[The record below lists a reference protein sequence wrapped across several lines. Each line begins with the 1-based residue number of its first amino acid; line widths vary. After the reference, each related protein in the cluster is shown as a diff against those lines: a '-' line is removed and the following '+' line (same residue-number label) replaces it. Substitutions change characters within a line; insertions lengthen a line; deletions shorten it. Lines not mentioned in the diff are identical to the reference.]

1 MYILDSCHH
10 HRHPPTTF
18 NINVLNSPFDQ
29 ISLSHVV
36 VVVWLYPPVQP
47 SGSKNI
53 PLVVVMHTKRGRG
66 WDCVAAAFQCTHQGI
81 LFMTTRCVDIR
92 KCGCRLIIQSRER
105 DASDWSLMSQLY
117 AYTRGH
123 FVVAT
128 ATQLCLCLAAL
139 IPSWSGV
146 SDQQL
151 STAKKG
157 IRWMAGLRI
166 VAFSFHYYS
175 QRYPLRLIS
184 SVKALPPIKCAPP
197 AAGLVVEKF
206 RYHYQAHLSSF
217 ETSVSVYESRIQFG
231 FCCSRTR
238 DGGRWKEKSFIIH
251 LSRLHPR
258 TVDKEEKEWM

>member
-1 MYILDSCHH
+1 
-10 HRHPPTTF
+10 
-18 NINVLNSPFDQ
+18 
-29 ISLSHVV
+29 
-36 VVVWLYPPVQP
+36 
-47 SGSKNI
+47 
-53 PLVVVMHTKRGRG
+53 
-66 WDCVAAAFQCTHQGI
+66 
-81 LFMTTRCVDIR
+81 
-92 KCGCRLIIQSRER
+92 
-105 DASDWSLMSQLY
+105 
-117 AYTRGH
+117 
-123 FVVAT
+123 
-128 ATQLCLCLAAL
+128 
-139 IPSWSGV
+139 
-146 SDQQL
+146 
-151 STAKKG
+151 
-157 IRWMAGLRI
+157 MAGLRI

-258 TVDKEEKEWM
+258 TVDKEEKEWLYTPIASQPESAGRCCCCCCCSGCITRESSAELRR